1 MQNEQ
6 VISYKEATGVIQYNM
21 TNDYMFRYI
30 LQKNQKVLKGLICAL
45 LHLEPEEV
53 QKVEITNPIN
63 LNEDI
68 KDKEFILDIDVLLN
82 DNTKI
87 GLEMQVQDK
96 QNWTERSLA
105 YLCRSF
111 DQLYRGQE
119 YEEALPVV
127 HIGFLDYTLFP
138 DVPEFYATNM
148 LMNVKNHRIYSSKF
162 KLSVVDLT
170 KIEMATEEDK
180 TYHIDYWARLFKAKT
195 WEDIQMLAEKNEYLK
210 EAAQSVYIANADEM
224 VRQKCLAR
232 EEAER
237 HERTMKRNINL
248 LKQENDTL
256 KDDNVKLQDENA
268 KLQDENAKLQS
279 EHSMMQKKTA
289 CDMVQSVDNLM
300 KNLQLPLEKACEALG
315 KSVKEYNE
323 AQKIINNSSE
333 SFPK

>member
-45 LHLEPEEV
+45 LHLEPEQI

-68 KDKEFILDIDVLLN
+68 KDKEFVLDIDVLLN

-87 GLEMQVQDK
+87 GLEMQVQNK
-96 QNWTERSLA
+96 HNWTERSLA

-138 DVPEFYATNM
+138 DTPEFYASNM
-148 LMNVKNHRIYSSKF
+148 LMNVKNHRIYSDKS

-170 KIEMATEEDK
+170 QIEMATDEDK
-180 TYHIDYWARLFKAKT
+180 AYHIDYWARLFKAKT

-210 EAAQSVYIANADEM
+210 EAAQSVYVANADEM
-224 VRQKCLAR
+224 VRQKCRAR
-232 EEAER
+232 EDAER
-237 HERTMKRNINL
+237 HERTMKRNMNL
-248 LKQENDTL
+248 LQQENAAL
-256 KDDNVKLQDENA
+256 KNDNSKLRKEVAYN
-268 KLQDENAKLQS
+268 
-279 EHSMMQKKTA
+279 T
-289 CDMVQSVDNLM
+289 VQSIDNLM
-300 KNLQLPLEKACEALG
+300 ENLQLSLEKACETLG
-315 KSVKEYNE
+315 KTMEDYQNAKQFLET
-323 AQKIINNSSE
+323 K
-333 SFPK
+333 